1 MKSPKGFL
9 RVALDPLIVASAS
22 TGIMIIV
29 LVTWGNKVHLNSSEW
44 AGWVQAVGSIS
55 AILITLGLTNYQIK
69 QQQQGENERALEET
83 RRICLAIRDELRI
96 LQKIIATSS
105 NVAALLRLQPGEI
118 FDIAVPTVVP
128 NERFSIYRAVLG
140 RLTLIEDDQLR
151 QTSSGPMKQRSAK
164 SMLGCKITGCFSNCE
179 NSTRNTRPIVTNSS
193 LISSGR
199 LLPTCSSF
207 ANKPLNGLTHFFQ
220 PSIEQPGAVKTP
232 EAAEESWAKDARLL
246 SY

>member
-1 MKSPKGFL
+1 M
-9 RVALDPLIVASAS
+9 ALDPLIVASAS

-69 QQQQGENERALEET
+69 QQQKGESERAQEET
-83 RRICLAIRDELRI
+83 RRICLAVRDELRI

-118 FDIAVPTVVP
+118 FNIAVPTVVP

-140 RLTLIEDDQLR
+140 RLTMIEDDQLR
-151 QTSSGPMKQRSAK
+151 QDIIWTYETAIGQIHAG
-164 SMLGCKITGCFSNCE
+164 LQN
-179 NSTRNTRPIVTNSS
+179 N
-193 LISSGR
+193 R
-199 LLPTCSSF
+199 LLFELRELDPGRQADLYEFQLDQLRASATNMQQLCKQTIQRVSALLPDLDRATGRSQ
-207 ANKPLNGLTHFFQ
+207 GLD
-220 PSIEQPGAVKTP
+220 SGNRGE
-232 EAAEESWAKDARLL
+232 
-246 SY
+246 

>member
-151 QTSSGPMKQRSAK
+151 QDIIWTYETAIGQIHAG
-164 SMLGCKITGCFSNCE
+164 LQN
-179 NSTRNTRPIVTNSS
+179 N
-193 LISSGR
+193 R
-199 LLPTCSSF
+199 LLFELRELDPEHQADRYEFQLDQLRASA
-207 ANKPLNGLTHFFQ
+207 ANMQQLCKQT
-220 PSIEQPGAVKTP
+220 IERVNALLPALDRATGRSQ
-232 EAAEESWAKDARLL
+232 DA
-246 SY
+246 